1 MSTQVAR
8 RGSIPKAMAWM
19 VGLSVALFWIPFI
32 GSLIAG
38 FVGGRKAGG
47 LGEGVIAALLP
58 GVILLLTSILLGSV
72 LGWIPVIGQLV
83 GWLLGMGAWVLG
95 FVNVVPLLLGAAIGG
110 ATAK

>member
-19 VGLSVALFWIPFI
+19 IGLSVALFWIPLL
-32 GSLIAG
+32 GSFIAG

-58 GVILLLTSILLGSV
+58 GVILLLTLILLGSV

-95 FVNVVPLLLGAAIGG
+95 FVNVIPLLLGAAVGG

>member
-19 VGLSVALFWIPFI
+19 VGLSVALFWIPLL

-47 LGEGVIAALLP
+47 IGEGVIAALLP
-58 GVILLLTSILLGSV
+58 GVILLLTSVLLGSL
-72 LGWIPVIGQLV
+72 LGWIPIIGQLV
-83 GWLLGMGAWVLG
+83 GWILGLGAWVLG
-95 FVNVVPLLLGAAIGG
+95 FVNVIPLLLGAAIGG

>member
-8 RGSIPKAMAWM
+8 RGSIPKAMAGM
-19 VGLSVALFWIPFI
+19 IGLSVALFWIPFI